1 MRIDEYG
8 LSQVYA
14 NVMVPE
20 HDDWD
25 TMKDDLEAST
35 VKLANAVTKSGKMTL
50 DVTEARKALGEILAV
65 HGNRLQKISPTPI
78 RIDIMEIDLQPALVV
93 MPYEKSMTGYW
104 PMDSWYMEAKAPIDG
119 AVINL
124 EA

>member
-14 NVMVPE
+14 NEMVPE

-25 TMKDDLEAST
+25 AMKDDLEAST